1 MPKFVVPLLALTVR
15 VDPPLAFRLRTPP
28 PALLVIAEPATCV
41 CVPLMFSV
49 PAPIFESVRAAAL
62 VIGPVR
68 ESELFVTSTDA
79 FPIVI
84 VEARLIVLAVL
95 RVEFEDSV
103 RVPGEAPE
111 AIVLLPP
118 EMNSVDAFVVRLLS
132 LFVPPVRLKVVGL
145 AAVLLRFVVVKV
157 FVPPLMLNVTLRP
170 PVTVPTVVLPLL
182 MVTVRVSGPVPPAV
196 PLLRVVRL

>member
-1 MPKFVVPLLALTVR
+1 MTPLEPLMAPLVSVTAPVVLALLAPTSSVPPPLTPIAASDSATPKLVVPLLALIVR
-15 VDPPLAFRLRTPP
+15 FVPPLAFRFRMPTPAP
-28 PALLVIAEPATCV
+28 LVIAEPATCV

-132 LFVPPVRLKVVGL
+132 LFVPPVRLKV
-145 AAVLLRFVVVKV
+145 
-157 FVPPLMLNVTLRP
+157 
-170 PVTVPTVVLPLL
+170 
-182 MVTVRVSGPVPPAV
+182 
-196 PLLRVVRL
+196 